1 MDYLEKRALEL
12 YPDDEEKRKAF
23 ILGAEEAMSEFHYI
37 INQRVYPPSETA
49 GYTHLAFPYDTIS
62 APEELEG
69 KVVGIY
75 IKRDE
80 KFDKKIK
87 EILANGS
94 ESRGTESSAR

>member
-1 MDYLEKRALEL
+1 MESIEKRAEEL

-37 INQRVYPPSETA
+37 INQRVYPPSEAA

-75 IKRDE
+75 IKKNE

-87 EILANGS
+87 EMLTNGPRNTRS
-94 ESRGTESSAR
+94 ESPAR